1 MIRAARAAALAGLL
15 LSGCASPHG
24 SLDAGLD
31 VAGGLAM
38 GMLEGAGHGALGGLR
53 IVAESRCDRRECL
66 AIVPV
71 AVAFGAVGGGLA
83 GAMRGLEKRNDA
95 RHARLGVGGDVDLDG
110 AAGRLERGELAVEK

>member
-71 AVAFGAVGGGLA
+71 AAAFGALA
-83 GAMRGLEKRNDA
+83 G
-95 RHARLGVGGDVDLDG
+95 GVSG
-110 AAGRLERGELAVEK
+110 AAQGVQSALARRRQTDVEITLERASP